1 MTQREIT
8 MTKAKTALAAIVI
21 GLSGVTVTAPAFA
34 EAGEAAAVT
43 QEAGYATSGDF
54 VRKSKRLK
62 GSWNVEQRGDK
73 TFIVFADDFRAAN
86 GPDLKIFLSP
96 KSIADATGKNA
107 VDGSINIGEL
117 KKTKGTQEYEVPAN
131 INLAD
136 YGSVLVHCEAYSV
149 LWGGG
154 DL

>member
-1 MTQREIT
+1 MNI
-8 MTKAKTALAAIVI
+8 AKTILAAAAIGMTGMATGAPALAQANAE
-21 GLSGVTVTAPAFA
+21 TA
-34 EAGEAAAVT
+34 VV
-43 QEAGYATSGDF
+43 QEASYETSGDF

-62 GSWNVEQRGDK
+62 GSWMVEQRDGK

-117 KKTKGTQEYEVPAN
+117 KNTKGTQEYEVPAG

-149 LWGGG
+149 LWGG
-154 DL
+154 DNL

>member
-1 MTQREIT
+1 MTL
-8 MTKAKTALAAIVI
+8 TKTILAAAAMGLTGMAACAPALAQTQI
-21 GLSGVTVTAPAFA
+21 
-34 EAGEAAAVT
+34 EASISQSVD
-43 QEAGYATSGDF
+43 YATSGDF
-54 VRKSKRLK
+54 VRKSKKLK
-62 GSWNVEQRGDK
+62 GSWTVEQRGDK

-96 KSIADATGKNA
+96 KSIGDATGKNA
-107 VDGSINIGEL
+107 VDGSLNIGEL
-117 KKTKGTQEYEVPAN
+117 KKTKGTQEYEVPAG

>member
-1 MTQREIT
+1 MNI
-8 MTKAKTALAAIVI
+8 AKTIIAAAAIGMTGMAI
-21 GLSGVTVTAPAFA
+21 GAPALTQANA
-34 EAGEAAAVT
+34 ETAVV
-43 QEAGYATSGDF
+43 QEASYETSGDF

-62 GSWNVEQRGDK
+62 GSWTVEQRDGK

-117 KKTKGTQEYEVPAN
+117 KKTKGTQEYEVPAG

-154 DL
+154 NL

>member
-1 MTQREIT
+1 MNI
-8 MTKAKTALAAIVI
+8 AKTILAAAAIGMTGMAIGAPALAQANAE
-21 GLSGVTVTAPAFA
+21 TA
-34 EAGEAAAVT
+34 VV
-43 QEAGYATSGDF
+43 QEASYETSGDF

-62 GSWNVEQRGDK
+62 GSWMVEQRDGK

-117 KKTKGTQEYEVPAN
+117 KNTKGTQEYEVPAG

-154 DL
+154 NL

>member
-1 MTQREIT
+1 MNI
-8 MTKAKTALAAIVI
+8 AKTLLAAVAIGLTGTAIGAPALAQA
-21 GLSGVTVTAPAFA
+21 TA
-34 EAGEAAAVT
+34 EAAVV
-43 QEAGYATSGDF
+43 QEASYETSGDF
-54 VRKSKRLK
+54 IKKSKRLK
-62 GSWNVEQRGDK
+62 GSWSVEQRDGK

-117 KKTKGTQEYEVPAN
+117 KKTKGTQEYEVPAG

-154 DL
+154 NL